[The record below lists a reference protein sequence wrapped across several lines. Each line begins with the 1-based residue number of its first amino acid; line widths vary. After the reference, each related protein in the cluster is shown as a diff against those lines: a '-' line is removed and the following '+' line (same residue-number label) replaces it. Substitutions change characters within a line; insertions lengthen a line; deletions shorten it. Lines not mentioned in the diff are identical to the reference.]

1 MTANELISINSDKVR
16 RDSNLMAL
24 YINHF
29 EKAFGHKPN
38 CAGCTFKSDWQR
50 FVAKIKGT
58 DTQSKTTENM
68 NTSIDFKLKRR
79 ENKILSYKKNGKT
92 YRQYDTKLTADFVNG
107 YLTNG
112 TPEQLKER
120 KTAFQILPEKFRPKT
135 KTEPVEEPVKEDAV
149 TTDPTEEVKPEA
161 QPKAEAPKKKTRKN
175 KKA

>member
-50 FVAKIKGT
+50 FVAKIKGA
-58 DTQSKTTENM
+58 DTQSKTTEIM
-68 NTSIDFKLKRR
+68 NTAIDFKLKRR

-92 YRQYDTKLTADFVNG
+92 YRQYDTKLTAEFVEG

-120 KTAFQILPEKFRPKT
+120 KAAFQILPEKFRPKA
-135 KTEPVEEPVKEDAV
+135 KAEPVAEAVAEPEKEETAATGP
-149 TTDPTEEVKPEA
+149 KPET
-161 QPKAEAPKKKTRKN
+161 QSRAEAPKKKTRKN

>member
-1 MTANELISINSDKVR
+1 
-16 RDSNLMAL
+16 
-24 YINHF
+24 
-29 EKAFGHKPN
+29 
-38 CAGCTFKSDWQR
+38 
-50 FVAKIKGT
+50 
-58 DTQSKTTENM
+58 M

-120 KTAFQILPEKFRPKT
+120 KAAFQILPEKFRPKA
-135 KTEPVEEPVKEDAV
+135 KVETVEKIVSTPVKEEVV
-149 TTDPTEEVKPEA
+149 TTEPAVEVKHEA
-161 QPKAEAPKKKTRKN
+161 QPKPEAKRKTRKN